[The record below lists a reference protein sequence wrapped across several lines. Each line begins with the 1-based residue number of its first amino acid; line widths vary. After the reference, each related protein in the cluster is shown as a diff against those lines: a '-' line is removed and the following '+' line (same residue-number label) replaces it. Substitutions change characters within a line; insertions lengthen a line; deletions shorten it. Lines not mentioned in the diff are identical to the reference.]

1 MNKSEFLQL
10 TKNSEFIKAQDLLQR
25 KILSGQFSAQDL
37 KYLAVS
43 LEKQN
48 KNYEALTYL
57 KISERVSV
65 PDTELNEILAFTF
78 DKVGNF
84 KSASQYFHKIISEQ
98 KNNWL
103 IHYKLGECYFKLAEY
118 QNAIKHFIDARN
130 INQNSVHIYFALYK
144 TFLKLEK
151 YKECLFVIE
160 EAIKI
165 NQDSADLY
173 LNAGLVAAQ
182 LHEYPKSLNYLRS
195 CVEIGPSP
203 GGYLNLGN
211 LYKQL
216 SQIDKSI
223 ETTHKSIEMVP
234 DYLLGYQNLCIDY
247 NYYWEKK
254 SKTFDIAKKYGEI
267 LEKRATPY
275 TEWLVEK
282 NPQKKIRLGFVS
294 GDFRLHPVSHF
305 LVNILDDLPRDKFD
319 LVAYYN
325 GEIVDSM
332 TKRISKKFTEW
343 NLGVNLLSD
352 KALSEKIHRDRIDIL
367 IDLSGHTAKT
377 RTSMFAFKP
386 APIQVN
392 WLGYFNTTGLKA
404 IDWIIADEIVLPEKD
419 RRYYTE
425 KPYYLPNIYYAY
437 SKPALNVEITPPPH
451 LSNGYITFGCFNNHP
466 KINYKVIDTWSKILN
481 LIPTSRMIIKNRQL
495 ESPYIREELIKSF
508 KSHGIDA
515 KRLTLEGS
523 SPMRQYY
530 DTYNKVDMALDPFPF
545 PGGTTSIDGLW
556 MGVPVVTL
564 SGNTFIGRQGETIL
578 KNMGMEDWVS
588 YSEKEYIDLAVKKA
602 KQIQS
607 RKKYKEDLRKKI
619 EKSPVM
625 NTKIFAQH
633 LTEAFEGMWMQFIQ
647 KTKKNK
653 PATSLMKK

>member
-10 TKNSEFIKAQDLLQR
+10 IKNSEFAKAQDLIQK
-25 KILSGQFSAQDL
+25 KILSGEFNAQDL
-37 KYLAVS
+37 KYLAVT
-43 LEKQN
+43 LEKQG
-48 KNYEALTYL
+48 KNLEALSYL
-57 KISERVSV
+57 KIAERVSV
-65 PDTELNEILAFTF
+65 PDPELDEILAFTF
-78 DKVGNF
+78 DKVGDF
-84 KSASQYFHKIISEQ
+84 KNAVQYFYRILARQE
-98 KNNWL
+98 NNWL
-103 IHYKLGECYFKLAEY
+103 IHFKLGECCFKLTEY
-118 QNAIKHFIDARN
+118 QKAIKHFINARN
-130 INQNSVHIYFALYK
+130 INQNSVQIYFGLYK
-144 TFLKLEK
+144 TFMKLEK
-151 YKECLFVIE
+151 HKECLFVIE
-160 EAIKI
+160 EAIKL
-165 NQDSADLY
+165 NKDSADLY

-182 LHEYPKSLNYLRS
+182 LHEYPKSLNYLKR
-195 CVEIGPSP
+195 CIEIGPSP

-216 SQIDKSI
+216 SHIEKSI
-223 ETTHKSIEMVP
+223 ETTHKCIELVP

-267 LEKRATPY
+267 LEKKATPY

-325 GEIVDSM
+325 SEVVDSM
-332 TKRISKKFTEW
+332 TKRISQKFTEW
-343 NLGVNLLSD
+343 NLGVNLKSD
-352 KALSEKIHRDRIDIL
+352 KALAEKIHQDRIDIL

-377 RTSMFAFKP
+377 RTSMFAYKP

-392 WLGYFNTTGLKA
+392 WLGYFNTTGLKS
-404 IDWIIADEIVLPEKD
+404 IDWVIADQIVLTEKD

-437 SKPALNVEITPPPH
+437 SKPALKADIVPPPH
-451 LSNGYITFGCFNNHP
+451 IKNGHITFGCFNNHP
-466 KINYKVIDTWSKILN
+466 KLNYRVIEAWSKILK

-495 ESPYIREELIKSF
+495 ESPYIREDLIKSF
-508 KSHGIDA
+508 ESHGIDA
-515 KRLTLEGS
+515 KRLTLEPS
-523 SPMRQYY
+523 SPMYQYY
-530 DTYNKVDMALDPFPF
+530 DAYNKVDMALDPFPF

-564 SGNTFIGRQGETIL
+564 SGNTFISRQGETIL
-578 KNMGMEDWVS
+578 KNLGMDDWIS
-588 YSEKEYIDLAVKKA
+588 YSENEYIDLAVKKA
-602 KQIQS
+602 KQIKS
-607 RKKYKEDLRKKI
+607 SKTYKEELREKV

-625 NTKIFAQH
+625 NTQLFAKHLSDAFQDMWGQFNQKKKSSKKINNKAQ
-633 LTEAFEGMWMQFIQ
+633 A
-647 KTKKNK
+647 
-653 PATSLMKK
+653 